1 MKLPEI
7 LLLSFGLA
15 VDACAASA
23 SRGLAAPKVRVAE
36 LVSIA
41 ACFGG
46 FQAAMPL
53 VGAFVGARVGPY
65 IERWDHWIAFAL
77 LAALGAKM
85 VHEAFKKDD
94 DDDDEKGDT
103 LSFAGLLVLG
113 VATSIDALAV
123 GVTLPTMNA
132 PIALTVIMI
141 GVVTALLSA
150 VGYLLGRRF
159 GDVFG
164 KRLDIAGGLVL
175 IGLGFKVLLEHGA
188 LDFTS

>member
-7 LLLSFGLA
+7 LLLAFGLA

-23 SRGLAAPKVRVAE
+23 SRGLAAPKVRVGE
-36 LVSIA
+36 LLSIA
-41 ACFGG
+41 VCFGG

-53 VGAFVGARVGPY
+53 IGAFVGARVGPY

-85 VHEAFKKDD
+85 IHEAFKSEDGEDDKDT
-94 DDDDEKGDT
+94 T
-103 LSFAGLLVLG
+103 LSFSGLIVLG

-132 PIALTVIMI
+132 PIALTVATI
-141 GVVTALLSA
+141 GLVTALLSGA
-150 VGYLLGRRF
+150 GYLLGRRF

-164 KRLDIAGGLVL
+164 KRLDVAGGLVL
-175 IGLGFKVLLEHGA
+175 IGLGFKVLFEHGA
-188 LDFTS
+188 LGFTS

>member
-23 SRGLAAPKVRVAE
+23 SRGLAAPKVRDGE

-41 ACFGG
+41 VCFGG

-53 VGAFVGARVGPY
+53 LGAFIGARVGPY

-85 VHEAFKKDD
+85 VREAFKKEEEGDE
-94 DDDDEKGDT
+94 EKGGT
-103 LSFAGLLVLG
+103 LSLAGLLVLG

-132 PIALTVIMI
+132 PIALTVAMI

-150 VGYLLGRRF
+150 AGYVLGRRF

-164 KRLDIAGGLVL
+164 KRLDVAGGLVL
-175 IGLGFKVLLEHGA
+175 IGLGFKVLFEHGA
-188 LDFTS
+188 LAFS